1 MSTIYANLTAITKTL
16 TNIEKW
22 LDKAEVHAAS
32 KSFDPAVL
40 LGARLAPDQFPLRK
54 QLQVATDWVK
64 NGHARLAAKEP
75 PSYPDTEQ
83 TLTEIRARIKACLAY
98 VATYRSEDFDGA
110 DQRLIGSSRTPG
122 KAALGSDYLRE
133 TILPNF
139 YFHATTVY
147 AILRHNGVELGKRDF
162 IGEVTLQDL

>member
-16 TNIEKW
+16 ANISKW
-22 LDKAEVHAAS
+22 LNKAEEYAAS
-32 KSFDPAVL
+32 RPFDPGVL

-64 NGHARLAAKEP
+64 NGHARLAGKEP

-83 TLTEIRARIKACLAY
+83 TLAEIRARIEACLAY
-98 VATYRSEDFDGA
+98 VATYRSEDFEGA

-133 TILPNF
+133 TVLPNF
-139 YFHATTVY
+139 YFHATTAY
-147 AILRHNGVELGKRDF
+147 AILRHNGVALGKRDF